1 MFSKNF
7 LLNLWVGSEI
17 LLTMMGCDKK
27 TPYQQKFYY
36 GDSVKVISGFYKNVI
51 GKVVDCSIWE
61 NGNDYYI
68 TFENR
73 TIQVNEKLLV
83 KIP

>member
-36 GDSVKVISGFYKNVI
+36 GDSVKVLIVQF
-51 GKVVDCSIWE
+51 GKMVMI
-61 NGNDYYI
+61 I
-68 TFENR
+68 
-73 TIQVNEKLLV
+73 ILHL
-83 KIP
+83 KIEQSR